1 MQNTKETMDML
12 KKSLSNGTQELQK
25 TVTTATGLVAY
36 DLQAPAKNLYPQITP
51 LRNATP
57 RVSRAGN
64 AGTATNWKQVTS
76 RVAPAYNSM
85 GWFPKGRRSGRMSD
99 ETANKSA
106 SYVKIGEEDAITVE
120 AMAAAVGFEDEN
132 AKL

>member
-1 MQNTKETMDML
+1 MTNTTKETLAML
-12 KKSLSNGTQELQK
+12 KSSLAQGSPELAK

-51 LRNATP
+51 LRNALP

-76 RVAPAYNSM
+76 LTGSGFNSM
-85 GWFPKGRRSGRMSD
+85 GWVPEGQRSGRMSYV
-99 ETANKSA
+99 TANKSA
-106 SYVKIGEEDAITVE
+106 TYVKIGEEDSIPVE
-120 AMAAAVGFEDEN
+120 AMAAAQG
-132 AKL
+132 